1 MTGLPSAIALAAL
14 GFSVFPIKAGSKF
27 PPLWKNW
34 PVLAST
40 TGFNDAGWQYPNCNV
55 GIHCEGLLV
64 IDVDPRNGGDESL
77 LGLDLDYSLSDT
89 LTCLTPTGGRHLF
102 YRLPEGHPG
111 VPNSAGKLGAGLDV
125 KSTRGYV
132 VGAGSRTEKGE
143 YRWQDPEVPIAPAPE
158 WLVQKLGAFT
168 PREQTEKVN
177 VPDADD
183 ATVERATAWLAA
195 RPGAIEGQGGDAYT
209 FATAAFLRDFGVS
222 EAQALA
228 LMSEGWNG
236 RCSPPWGLSEL
247 AAKVQNAYSYGTG
260 PPGAKAVTGDDFPTV
275 GLNVG
280 TSAQVPTFPTG
291 NSLLI
296 LGTIVPNSGRSG
308 ISGPVRLSNLAASRV
323 EGPGYLV
330 KGALFRSTYAEIYG
344 DRGEGKTFVA
354 LDIAYHVAAGLP
366 WMDKKTRQGTV
377 LYLAYEGVGGMM
389 KRAQAL
395 RQKYGDADVPLYVM
409 SAGFNLRDQ
418 AGRQALAL
426 QIAAL
431 PEKPALIIIDTFAR
445 ALMGGDENSAQ
456 DVGAFN
462 QAVAALIESTGACV
476 MILHHTGKDKNRG
489 ARGSTALGGAVD
501 TEFIVDGNAIT
512 PTKQRDTEI
521 GRSIGFKLTTVMV
534 GFDEDDEDITSCVVD
549 AASIRTPDGR
559 DLQGNQLR
567 GWDALVALSPSNEP
581 VSLGAWRDACSE
593 FLGVSRGSQR
603 FYDIRRRLERMRL
616 IVVEDGMV
624 TRRME

>member
-1 MTGLPSAIALAAL
+1 MTGFATAKLLAAR
-14 GFSVFPIKAGSKF
+14 GFAVFAVRAGSKS
-27 PPLWKNW
+27 PPLWRDW
-34 PVLAST
+34 PNRAT
-40 TGFNDAGWQYPNCNV
+40 IAPNPEDFPAGCNV

-64 IDVDPRNGGDESL
+64 LDVDPRNGGDNSL
-77 LGLDLDYSLSDT
+77 LALDLDTSGLPNT
-89 LTCLTPTGGRHLF
+89 LTCQTPTGGVHQF

-111 VPNSAGKLGAGLDV
+111 VPNSAGKLGSGLDV

-143 YRWQDPEVPIAPAPE
+143 YRWQDSETPIAPAPE
-158 WLVQKLGAFT
+158 WLVQKLGLYTSSVQA
-168 PREQTEKVN
+168 EKVDI
-177 VPDADD
+177 PDADP

-195 RPGAIEGQGGDAYT
+195 RPGAVEGQGGDAYT
-209 FATAAFLRDFGVS
+209 FATAAFLRDFGLS
-222 EAQALA
+222 EAQTLA
-228 LMSEGWNG
+228 LMAEDWNE
-236 RCSPPWGLSEL
+236 RCSPPWAPEALGV
-247 AAKVQNAYSYGTG
+247 KVDNAYNYSTG
-260 PPGAKAVTGDDFPTV
+260 APGAKAVTTDDFPD
-275 GLNVG
+275 LPN
-280 TSAQVPTFPTG
+280 
-291 NSLLI
+291 
-296 LGTIVPNSGRSG
+296 LGTPIPNLGTPRTPA
-308 ISGPVRLSNLAASRV
+308 GPVRLVDLAASRV

-330 KGALFRSTYAEIYG
+330 KGALFRGTYAEIYG

-354 LDIAYHVAAGLP
+354 LDIAYHVAAGIP

-377 LYLAYEGVGGMM
+377 LYLAYEGVGGMT

-409 SAGFNLRDQ
+409 SAAFNLREP
-418 AGRQALAL
+418 AGRQALGVA
-426 QIAAL
+426 IAGL
-431 PEKPALIIIDTFAR
+431 PEKPALIVIDTFAR

-476 MILHHTGKDKNRG
+476 LILHHTGKDKNRG

-501 TEFIVDGNAIT
+501 TEFMVDGNTIT

-521 GRSIGFKLTTVMV
+521 GRAIGFKLTTVLV
-534 GFDEDDEDITSCVVD
+534 GFDEDDEDISSCVVD

-567 GWDALVALSPSNEP
+567 GWDALVALSPNNEP
-581 VSLGAWRDACSE
+581 VALNAWREACGD
-593 FLGVSRGSQR
+593 FLGTSRVSQR

-616 IVVEDGMV
+616 IVIEGGMV
-624 TRRME
+624 TRRIE